1 MNEGG
6 RLSGL
11 QKWILRA
18 ALADNEHIIPA
29 RKSIAAGFWGER
41 SEYRPARV
49 VSVCRTLKGLEDKG
63 LVQRRGTGFSLTI
76 RGAKEAAAYSIEI
89 NNKGSRIRRAGVN
102 NKPKPQLSY
111 ALIRAFNKRLK
122 QGEAPAKLAAEIA
135 ALGFEVPEGMK

>member
-49 VSVCRTLKGLEDKG
+49 VSVCRTLRGLQDKG
-63 LVQRRGTGFSLTI
+63 LIQRRGTGFSLTI
-76 RGAKEAAAYSIEI
+76 RGTKEAAAYSMGI
-89 NNKGSRIRRAGVN
+89 NNKGLKARRAGIN
-102 NKPKPQLSY
+102 NKSKPQLSY
-111 ALIRAFNKRLK
+111 ALILKFNKRIK

-135 ALGFEVPEGMK
+135 ALGFEVPEGIK